1 MSRGFFIDI
10 LFLKSQLH
18 SIYFSGIWYFTSV
31 NKLCEF
37 PLQSFRLVILCIANR
52 QFTEFDGRSFCP
64 PSRKF
69 CFHEVAACSFYG
81 LFGLCYIPV
90 FLVEEVFFRK
100 PLALLPLPK
109 GPIFYI
115 KSYAKTA
122 PMRHLATRKIGINQF
137 VIYKKN
143 TKSTNIKIQY
153 FHFMN
158 FSQPEHCAN
167 YSVM

>member
-10 LFLKSQLH
+10 LFLKYQFH
-18 SIYFSGIWYFTSV
+18 IHFSGMVFSTLTNQ

-90 FLVEEVFFRK
+90 LLVKEVFFRK

-109 GPIFYI
+109 GPIFFYQIIRKNCSNAALSNKKDWYKPICYI
-115 KSYAKTA
+115 ST
-122 PMRHLATRKIGINQF
+122 
-137 VIYKKN
+137 KKN
-143 TKSTNIKIQY
+143 NKCI
-153 FHFMN
+153 
-158 FSQPEHCAN
+158 
-167 YSVM
+167 

>member
-10 LFLKSQLH
+10 LFLKYQFH
-18 SIYFSGIWYFTSV
+18 IHFSGMVFSTLTNQ

-52 QFTEFDGRSFCP
+52 QLFTDTEFYGRDHFVP
-64 PSRKF
+64 PPGNFPFMKLQLVPF
-69 CFHEVAACSFYG
+69 TAFLAFAV
-81 LFGLCYIPV
+81 L
-90 FLVEEVFFRK
+90 LVEEVFFRK
-100 PLALLPLPK
+100 PFALLPLPK
-109 GPIFYI
+109 GPIFFFI

-143 TKSTNIKIQY
+143 TKCI
-153 FHFMN
+153 
-158 FSQPEHCAN
+158 
-167 YSVM
+167 